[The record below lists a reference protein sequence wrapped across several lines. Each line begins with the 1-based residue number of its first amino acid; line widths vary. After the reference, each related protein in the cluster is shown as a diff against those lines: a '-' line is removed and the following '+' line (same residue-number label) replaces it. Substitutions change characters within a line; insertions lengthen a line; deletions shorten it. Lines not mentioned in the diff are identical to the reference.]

1 MKRKIRNITAGI
13 VAAAAL
19 FTLTG
24 CAGTTT
30 QSGEIAVIQEGS
42 LFPIDPKLKDE
53 CQDPEKFRPSMHDK
67 IFIYPARQIS
77 WDATGGEGA
86 ERGPYKVV
94 ANRSAPA
101 ELNVPVVVTMDLTRD
116 CKLLKEFHRAQGTK
130 HTGWLNA
137 PDEDKDGNADGW
149 VKLLN
154 FVVGQPTEVALV
166 RVAQKYPWQEIWN
179 DEAIRQ
185 ELEATLA
192 TELPQRIKERSNGVE
207 YFTNIQVTVGKPDP
221 VDQKLKD
228 AIASEQ
234 TKIAE
239 ANGAKMAAEA
249 QKETSIAETEVARQK
264 ALQKQADIAGF
275 PTVEDYLKYQCI
287 AGGCNPYQPTYVVP
301 QAGGQ

>member
-1 MKRKIRNITAGI
+1 MKRSKKIIVSVVAL
-13 VAAAAL
+13 VAAL
-19 FTLTG
+19 GLTG

-77 WDATGGEGA
+77 WDATGGEGS

-179 DEAIRQ
+179 DEAVRQ

-192 TELPQRIKERSNGVE
+192 TELPQRIKERSGGVE

-228 AIASEQ
+228 AIAGEQ
-234 TKIAE
+234 TRIAE
-239 ANGAKMAAEA
+239 ANAAKLAAEA
-249 QKETSIAETEVARQK
+249 QKDTAVAETEVARQK
-264 ALQKQADIAGF
+264 ALQKQAEVAGF
-275 PTVEDYLKYQCI
+275 PSVDDYLKSLCI
-287 AGGCNPYQPTYVVP
+287 DKGCNPYQPTYVVP
-301 QAGGQ
+301 QAGGN